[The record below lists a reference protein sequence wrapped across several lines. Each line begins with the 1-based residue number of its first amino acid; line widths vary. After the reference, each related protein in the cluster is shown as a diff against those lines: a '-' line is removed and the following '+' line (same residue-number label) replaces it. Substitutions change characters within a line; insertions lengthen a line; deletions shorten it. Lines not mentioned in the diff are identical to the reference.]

1 MEPASPPIRAWP
13 RRGVGLVLAG
23 LVLLAG
29 CKVTEDFGH
38 ADRQQLAG
46 AEPLPVTL
54 SPELHGLRKRSV
66 ASGGRTVYKVGHLLR
81 RLFPGSDG
89 RAFLSLVSS
98 DIEVEE
104 EFSGIWSGHYE
115 LEVMLQLDGEHHPIR
130 VNGLGESP
138 AGARVA
144 GKLAIEDSVE
154 QVYQRLFVLVGPMPA
169 ALASPAAL
177 GAR

>member
-1 MEPASPPIRAWP
+1 M
-13 RRGVGLVLAG
+13 VLAG
-23 LVLLAG
+23 LALLAS
-29 CKVTEDFGH
+29 CKVTESFGH
-38 ADRQQLAG
+38 ADRQQLAD

-54 SPELHGLRKRSV
+54 SPELQGLRKRSV

-89 RAFLSLVSS
+89 HAFLSLVSS

-104 EFSGIWSGHYE
+104 EFSGIWTGHYE
-115 LEVMLQLDGEHHPIR
+115 LEVMLQLDGARHPIR

-154 QVYQRLFVLVGPMPA
+154 QVYRRLFVLVGPVPA
-169 ALASPAAL
+169 VF

>member
-1 MEPASPPIRAWP
+1 MEPASSPIRAGP
-13 RRGVGLVLAG
+13 RRGLGVVLAG
-23 LVLLAG
+23 LAFLAA

-38 ADRQQLAG
+38 ADRQPLAR

-66 ASGGRTVYKVGHLLR
+66 ASGGRTVYKIGHLLR

-98 DIEVEE
+98 DVEVEE
-104 EFSGIWSGHYE
+104 EFSGIWTGRYE
-115 LEVMLQLDGEHHPIR
+115 LEVMLQLDGEQHPIR
-130 VNGLGESP
+130 VRGVGESP

-169 ALASPAAL
+169 APASF